1 MTTAEEGTA
10 HWPEAW
16 SPDGRTLVYKVER
29 TAAGGWSLNSNEMDL
44 WTLSLENR
52 DERQVFAADPY
63 PVLEVGATFSPDG
76 KWLAY
81 TVGDGAA
88 REYEIW
94 AQPFPP
100 TGERRRISQE
110 FGVMPL
116 WAQDGEELFYRP
128 ISLATGM
135 RQTLRSIRVSTTPS
149 LTFSEEQSV
158 SIGDFLSFSYYRS
171 FDITPDGE
179 RFLVVLPAEQ
189 TGTGQAPGPQLH
201 VVLNW
206 FEELQ
211 DRVPVP

>member
-1 MTTAEEGTA
+1 
-10 HWPEAW
+10 
-16 SPDGRTLVYKVER
+16 
-29 TAAGGWSLNSNEMDL
+29 
-44 WTLSLENR
+44 
-52 DERQVFAADPY
+52 
-63 PVLEVGATFSPDG
+63 
-76 KWLAY
+76 
-81 TVGDGAA
+81 
-88 REYEIW
+88 
-94 AQPFPP
+94 
-100 TGERRRISQE
+100 
-110 FGVMPL
+110 MPL

-128 ISLATGM
+128 ISLTPGM

-149 LTFSEEQSV
+149 LTFSEEQPV
-158 SIGDFLSFSYYRS
+158 TIDDFLSFQYLRS

>member
-1 MTTAEEGTA
+1 
-10 HWPEAW
+10 
-16 SPDGRTLVYKVER
+16 
-29 TAAGGWSLNSNEMDL
+29 
-44 WTLSLENR
+44 
-52 DERQVFAADPY
+52 
-63 PVLEVGATFSPDG
+63 
-76 KWLAY
+76 
-81 TVGDGAA
+81 
-88 REYEIW
+88 
-94 AQPFPP
+94 
-100 TGERRRISQE
+100 
-110 FGVMPL
+110 
-116 WAQDGEELFYRP
+116 
-128 ISLATGM
+128 
-135 RQTLRSIRVSTTPS
+135 VSTTPS